1 MCVELWA
8 AMGYPR
14 AMSKKVV
21 CTRQGLSYLCAAAG
35 PAEEGRGLPTGV
47 RAPDRSAILLLLTTT
62 VEF

>member
-1 MCVELWA
+1 
-8 AMGYPR
+8 
-14 AMSKKVV
+14 MSEKVV